1 MPSTSIAA
9 DVLALVNRVLR
20 RLDLFLVRN
29 SGYARLEAER
39 NAVAKQSP
47 YDLQFLQAVQSSRSL
62 ELLNLLTE
70 SRSQIRQ
77 DLFVLSA
84 LDFKRDGYFVE
95 FGACEGI
102 KTSNTVLL
110 EQKFGWSGLLL
121 EPAKVFHEKLVQNRT
136 ASIDFRCVWS
146 ASGARL
152 PFMEQIDLPGRSTV
166 SSLSVGEADADGQ
179 RVGIQYDVETVSLLD
194 ALDEHGA
201 PRVID
206 YLSIDTEGSEFEI
219 LNAFDFSQYRFSVI
233 TCEHNYAPQREL
245 IHELLTLKGYRRV
258 HRDITQFDDWYVHA
272 G

>member
-1 MPSTSIAA
+1 
-9 DVLALVNRVLR
+9 
-20 RLDLFLVRN
+20 
-29 SGYARLEAER
+29 
-39 NAVAKQSP
+39 
-47 YDLQFLQAVQSSRSL
+47 
-62 ELLNLLTE
+62 
-70 SRSQIRQ
+70 
-77 DLFVLSA
+77 
-84 LDFKRDGYFVE
+84 
-95 FGACEGI
+95 
-102 KTSNTVLL
+102 
-110 EQKFGWSGLLL
+110 
-121 EPAKVFHEKLVQNRT
+121 
-136 ASIDFRCVWS
+136 
-146 ASGARL
+146 
-152 PFMEQIDLPGRSTV
+152 MEQIDLPGRSTV